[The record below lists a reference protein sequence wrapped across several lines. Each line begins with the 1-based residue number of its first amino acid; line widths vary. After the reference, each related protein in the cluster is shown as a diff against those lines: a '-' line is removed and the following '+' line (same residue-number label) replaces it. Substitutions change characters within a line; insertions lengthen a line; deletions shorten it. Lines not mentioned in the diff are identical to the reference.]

1 MFERT
6 KIDGRTF
13 IGKEFDEVIELPDLI
28 DVQLSSYESFL
39 QKDALIAGDRQEAN
53 DSLVVCQ
60 KLLESGDVTDA
71 SERGGLGGSEK
82 GDFSQ
87 IVSYGYM

>member
-39 QKDALIAGDRQEAN
+39 QKDALIAGDELEKRLDFRIQERFAAGEF
-53 DSLVVCQ
+53 DPPEPQGS
-60 KLLESGDVTDA
+60 
-71 SERGGLGGSEK
+71 GLGNRA
-82 GDFSQ
+82 F
-87 IVSYGYM
+87 